1 MTRQKKKLPLAG
13 LLIFIMGIS
22 LAAQERFRKSPP
34 VPDPL
39 AQLKLPAIESVKLSN
54 GLTVAVVT
62 TRNRPVIALELV
74 VQAGEVWSP
83 EGLPG
88 LAAFTAEMLGRGT
101 LSLSAADIEE
111 RVESMG
117 GSLTI
122 TTSPDVT
129 RFSLHCL
136 DEYLDAA
143 LEIMSRMILEP
154 ALATKE
160 ITALKRIQ
168 YYDILEKQR
177 DPDFVGRRQLLRLLF
192 RDHPYRNAF
201 YNEDVIKNINR
212 KDILAFYEKYYR
224 PNNAALILTGNVS
237 LTTASRRVSHHFNT
251 WRTADIDRGSI
262 PAPQPNGEARV
273 CLVDVPLAKEAT
285 LVIGNV
291 IFPLGDPDYFPF
303 AVLNQALGGTPNSR
317 LFMNLRESKG
327 YAYFAFSRTEFFRYG
342 GVFSVQA
349 RVVPSACQAAVQEIL
364 RELHTL
370 TREKISTFEIEQAKS
385 QLIGNF
391 PLQVERPSQLAD
403 RVAEMVAYS
412 LSAAHWERFYDS
424 IMLIDAERV
433 YQVALRYL
441 ERPPIVIIVGDRS
454 RLAEFL
460 DGFDKIEVYDARGNL
475 QYTLTK
481 GGEE

>member
-1 MTRQKKKLPLAG
+1 MTRRKKKFALVAILSLLPGIG
-13 LLIFIMGIS
+13 LVG
-22 LAAQERFRKSPP
+22 QERFRKSPP
-34 VPDPL
+34 IPDPL
-39 AQLKLPAIESVKLSN
+39 PQLKLPAIESVKLSN

-62 TRNRPVIALELV
+62 IKNRPVIALELV
-74 VQAGEVWSP
+74 IQAGEVCSP

-111 RVESMG
+111 RVESIG

-136 DEYLDAA
+136 DGYLDQA
-143 LEIMSRMILEP
+143 LEIMSQIILEP
-154 ALATKE
+154 ALASKE

-192 RDHPYRNAF
+192 RDHPYQNAF

-224 PNNAALILTGNVS
+224 PNNAVLILTGNVS
-237 LTTASRRVSHHFNT
+237 LAMASRRVSHYFNR
-251 WRTADIDRGSI
+251 WRTADIDRE
-262 PAPQPNGEARV
+262 PVPLPPPNGESRV

-285 LVIGNV
+285 LVIGNL
-291 IFPLGDPDYFPF
+291 IFPVEDPDYFPF

-327 YAYFAFSRTEFFRYG
+327 YAYFAFSRTEFFRYS

-349 RVVPSACQAAVQEIL
+349 RVAPSACHSSVQEIL
-364 RELHTL
+364 KELNRL
-370 TREKISTFEIEQAKS
+370 TREKVSTFEIEQAKS

-403 RVAEMVAYS
+403 RVAEMVAFS
-412 LSAAHWERFYDS
+412 LSSGHWERFYDS
-424 IMLIDAERV
+424 IMLIDTERV
-433 YQVALRYL
+433 HEVALRYL
-441 ERPPIVIIVGDRS
+441 ERPPIVVIVGDRS

-460 DGFDKIEVYDARGNL
+460 EPFDKVEVYDARGNL
-475 QYTLTK
+475 QYILTK